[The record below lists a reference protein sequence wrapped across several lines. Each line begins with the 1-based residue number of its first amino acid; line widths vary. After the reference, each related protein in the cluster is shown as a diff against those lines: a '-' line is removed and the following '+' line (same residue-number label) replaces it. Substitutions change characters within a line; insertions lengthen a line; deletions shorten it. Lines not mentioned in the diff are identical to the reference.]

1 MSRARKVKK
10 LADGSPLGLR
20 LERLSDKRYSTDPSY
35 LRGQLQ
41 ANAPVKY
48 SRCTVCVGRPHHP
61 PAFVF
66 WRTR

>member
-1 MSRARKVKK
+1 MSRARKLKK
-10 LADGSPLGLR
+10 HAQGSQLGIR
-20 LERLSDKRYSTDPSY
+20 FERLSDKRYATDPSY

-48 SRCTVCVGRPHHP
+48 SRCTVCVGSPHHP

-66 WRTR
+66 WRS